1 MSPPK
6 AISSRA
12 AEVDLE
18 ANTTVPV
25 RHLNQGQVGVE
36 RPEMDADEMDG
47 SRCLRWSGR
56 SAVRETGL
64 THGYNRYRYHL
75 MVIYGLDKPPC
86 RLTNAIGS

>member
-12 AEVDLE
+12 AEVNLE

-25 RHLNQGQVGVE
+25 RHLDQRQVGVE

-47 SRCLRWSGR
+47 SRCLGWSGR
-56 SAVRETGL
+56 SATPPS
-64 THGYNRYRYHL
+64 
-75 MVIYGLDKPPC
+75 VIPP
-86 RLTNAIGS
+86 T

>member
-12 AEVDLE
+12 AEVNLE

-25 RHLNQGQVGVE
+25 RHLNQRQVGVE

-47 SRCLRWSGR
+47 TWKPLSGVEWQECH
-56 SAVRETGL
+56 STIGHTSYLTPASGSCGL
-64 THGYNRYRYHL
+64 HR
-75 MVIYGLDKPPC
+75 
-86 RLTNAIGS
+86 